1 MNLAILYTAYYI
13 IIHAINTSAF
23 ETNIGC
29 LFFFFLVNYLQWHI
43 LLFLCLWRGTKLESH
58 LFYTCRHQHFWLFL
72 WECKH
77 TKNWKIQP
85 NSLKRDDK
93 FQSQTNVTRLVSFQP
108 GPITFPSLRV
118 PFILDFFI
126 LLFFSTLL
134 LVLFWLCSIAT
145 TIDQIETVRVFVAV

>member
-1 MNLAILYTAYYI
+1 MNLEILYTALHHNTCNQYI
-13 IIHAINTSAF
+13 SFWNKYWLPI
-23 ETNIGC
+23 
-29 LFFFFLVNYLQWHI
+29 FFFLVNYLQWHI
-43 LLFLCLWRGTKLESH
+43 LLFLCVWRGTKLGVICFIPVDINIFGCSCENVN
-58 LFYTCRHQHFWLFL
+58 TQ
-72 WECKH
+72 
-77 TKNWKIQP
+77 KNWKIQP

-134 LVLFWLCSIAT
+134 LVFFWLCSIAT